1 MFRGLSEAQIDSK
14 GRITV
19 PANYRTLMVEEASG
33 SLVVTIDTEQ
43 RCLLLYPFPSWQVI
57 EEKLEAL
64 PSFQPAARRIQR
76 LLLGHATELELDRQG
91 RILLPNLLR
100 DYAQLDKTA
109 ILVGQ
114 GRKIEIWDAQAWE
127 DARMAWLSE
136 SMNES
141 MMNGGVPM
149 ELATLT
155 L

>member
-14 GRITV
+14 GRITI
-19 PANYRTLMVEEASG
+19 PANYRTLIVEEASG

-43 RCLLLYPFPSWQVI
+43 RSLLLYPFPQWQVI

-76 LLLGHATELELDRQG
+76 LLMGHATELELDRQG
-91 RILLPNLLR
+91 RILLPTLLR
-100 DYAQLDKTA
+100 DYADLDKSV

-114 GRKIEIWDAQAWE
+114 GKKIEIWSEPLWE
-127 DARMAWLSE
+127 DARVTWLAE
-136 SMNES
+136 SMNE
-141 MMNGGVPM
+141 NHGVPM
-149 ELATLT
+149 ELAMLS

>member
-1 MFRGLSEAQIDSK
+1 MFRGLSAGQIDSK
-14 GRITV
+14 GRITI

-43 RCLLLYPFPSWQVI
+43 RCLLLYPFPQWQVI

-91 RILLPNLLR
+91 RILLPPLLR
-100 DYAQLDKTA
+100 DYADLDKSV

-114 GRKIEIWDAQAWE
+114 GKKIEIWNEAAWE
-127 DARMAWLSE
+127 DARVTWLAE
-136 SMNES
+136 SM
-141 MMNGGVPM
+141 GGDHGHVPM
-149 ELATLT
+149 ELAMLT

>member
-1 MFRGLSEAQIDSK
+1 MFRGLSAGQIDSK
-14 GRITV
+14 GRITI

-43 RCLLLYPFPSWQVI
+43 RCLLLYPFPQWQVI

-100 DYAQLDKTA
+100 DYADLDKSV

-114 GRKIEIWDAQAWE
+114 GKKIEIWNESACE
-127 DARMAWLSE
+127 DARVTWLAE
-136 SMNES
+136 SMGENH
-141 MMNGGVPM
+141 NVPM
-149 ELATLT
+149 ELAMLT

>member
-1 MFRGLSEAQIDSK
+1 MFRGLSAGQIDSK
-14 GRITV
+14 GRITI

-43 RCLLLYPFPSWQVI
+43 RCLLLYPFPQWQVI

-91 RILLPNLLR
+91 RILLPPLLR
-100 DYAQLDKTA
+100 DYADLDKSV

-114 GRKIEIWDAQAWE
+114 GKKIEIWNEAAWE
-127 DARMAWLSE
+127 DARVTWLAE
-136 SMNES
+136 SMGE
-141 MMNGGVPM
+141 GHGVPM
-149 ELATLT
+149 ELAMLT

>member
-1 MFRGLSEAQIDSK
+1 MFRGLSAGQIDSK
-14 GRITV
+14 GRITI

-43 RCLLLYPFPSWQVI
+43 RCLLLYPFPQWQII

-100 DYAQLDKTA
+100 DYADLDKSV

-114 GRKIEIWDAQAWE
+114 GKKIEIWNESAWE
-127 DARMAWLSE
+127 DARVTWLAE
-136 SMNES
+136 SMGENS
-141 MMNGGVPM
+141 HVPM
-149 ELATLT
+149 ELAMLT

>member
-1 MFRGLSEAQIDSK
+1 MFRGLSAGQVDSK
-14 GRITV
+14 GRITI
-19 PANYRTLMVEEASG
+19 PTNYRTLMVEEASG

-43 RCLLLYPFPSWQVI
+43 RCLLLYPFPQWQVI

-91 RILLPNLLR
+91 RILLPPLLR
-100 DYAQLDKTA
+100 DYADLDKSV

-114 GRKIEIWDAQAWE
+114 GKKIEIWNEAAWE
-127 DARMAWLSE
+127 DARITWLAE
-136 SMNES
+136 SMGEGNQ
-141 MMNGGVPM
+141 GVPM
-149 ELATLT
+149 ELAMLT